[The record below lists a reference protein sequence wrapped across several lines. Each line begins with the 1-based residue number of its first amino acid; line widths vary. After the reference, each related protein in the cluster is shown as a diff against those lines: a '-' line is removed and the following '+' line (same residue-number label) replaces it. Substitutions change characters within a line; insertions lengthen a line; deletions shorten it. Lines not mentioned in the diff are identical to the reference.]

1 MSLTSLPHD
10 ALYRVLCFLSV
21 REIICLRLVCKELR
35 DLTFHTAI
43 WHDAYKNA
51 KLPRPIGPLDSQSRE
66 FLENTLVKSTQ
77 VGVKWNKQALTITS
91 KATWFEPEWSAL
103 QGDHWEVVA
112 GLWLVIPHISGPD
125 ILCYDLERG
134 LRHVVYHAD
143 GAQILSFKS
152 ATSEAADGGCIMHA
166 IVMESSRSSP
176 SFSHKLLSVRFSSD
190 GPLLEFSM
198 IIPDDI
204 IGMGMSQLSA
214 GKHLLC
220 MSDHLTG
227 TLNLAVDTRT
237 RVLYR
242 FPPPSSIIDPNF
254 AVTCMEETYL
264 KRLIATET
272 HILAMFTPLTIVS
285 QLDEGGNCRAIIQA
299 FALPPAGITP
309 TSPPTLQLTHEGH
322 CYLDIERVS
331 LLCDSMTNPVTGQ
344 TQIKFLTHCM
354 RLNLTKYFAHRVT
367 LSPPLPGEKLG
378 NISLSTEQLFSVPG
392 YANTMKFT
400 TSFDGHARG
409 ICVLHNERDGTEFYG
424 FTIDASSMD
433 KPCSGI
439 VGPGVDIKE
448 VEAKESFPSSLRM
461 TWNVKLAFDGYLGRI
476 CYRKRGQAGR
486 NVLAIVDL
494 A

>member
-190 GPLLEFSM
+190 GPLLKFSM

-299 FALPPAGITP
+299 FALPPAGITA
-309 TSPPTLQLTHEGH
+309 TSLPTLQLTHEGH

-378 NISLSTEQLFSVPG
+378 NISLSTEQLF
-392 YANTMKFT
+392 F
-400 TSFDGHARG
+400 
-409 ICVLHNERDGTEFYG
+409 
-424 FTIDASSMD
+424 
-433 KPCSGI
+433 CSG
-439 VGPGVDIKE
+439 
-448 VEAKESFPSSLRM
+448 L
-461 TWNVKLAFDGYLGRI
+461 
-476 CYRKRGQAGR
+476 C
-486 NVLAIVDL
+486 
-494 A
+494 

>member
-1 MSLTSLPHD
+1 M
-10 ALYRVLCFLSV
+10 
-21 REIICLRLVCKELR
+21 
-35 DLTFHTAI
+35 
-43 WHDAYKNA
+43 
-51 KLPRPIGPLDSQSRE
+51 
-66 FLENTLVKSTQ
+66 
-77 VGVKWNKQALTITS
+77 
-91 KATWFEPEWSAL
+91 
-103 QGDHWEVVA
+103 
-112 GLWLVIPHISGPD
+112 VIPGD
-125 ILCYDLERG
+125 
-134 LRHVVYHAD
+134 V
-143 GAQILSFKS
+143 
-152 ATSEAADGGCIMHA
+152 
-166 IVMESSRSSP
+166 
-176 SFSHKLLSVRFSSD
+176 
-190 GPLLEFSM
+190 
-198 IIPDDI
+198 

-214 GKHLLC
+214 GKRLLC

-237 RVLYR
+237 RVLYH
-242 FPPPSSIIDPNF
+242 FPPPSSVIVRMKYTNIVHIPHHELQDPTF
-254 AVTCMEETYL
+254 ATSCTQETYL

-299 FALPPAGITP
+299 FALPSAGTD
-309 TSPPTLQLTHEGH
+309 SMSLPTLQLTHEGH

-331 LLCDSMTNPVTGQ
+331 LLCDSMTNGGTGQ

-367 LSPPLPGEKLG
+367 LSPPLPGQKLG
-378 NISLSTEQLFSVPG
+378 NISLSTEHLFSVPG

-448 VEAKESFPSSLRM
+448 VEATESFPSSLRM
-461 TWNVKLAFDGYLGRI
+461 TWNVKLAFDGNLGRI
-476 CYRKRGQAGR
+476 CYRKRAQEGR

>member
-1 MSLTSLPHD
+1 
-10 ALYRVLCFLSV
+10 
-21 REIICLRLVCKELR
+21 
-35 DLTFHTAI
+35 
-43 WHDAYKNA
+43 
-51 KLPRPIGPLDSQSRE
+51 
-66 FLENTLVKSTQ
+66 
-77 VGVKWNKQALTITS
+77 
-91 KATWFEPEWSAL
+91 
-103 QGDHWEVVA
+103 
-112 GLWLVIPHISGPD
+112 
-125 ILCYDLERG
+125 
-134 LRHVVYHAD
+134 
-143 GAQILSFKS
+143 
-152 ATSEAADGGCIMHA
+152 
-166 IVMESSRSSP
+166 
-176 SFSHKLLSVRFSSD
+176 
-190 GPLLEFSM
+190 
-198 IIPDDI
+198 
-204 IGMGMSQLSA
+204 
-214 GKHLLC
+214 
-220 MSDHLTG
+220 
-227 TLNLAVDTRT
+227 
-237 RVLYR
+237 
-242 FPPPSSIIDPNF
+242 
-254 AVTCMEETYL
+254 MEETYL

-309 TSPPTLQLTHEGH
+309 TSLPTLQLTHEGH

>member
-1 MSLTSLPHD
+1 MTLTSLPHD

-21 REIICLRLVCKELR
+21 REIICLRLVCKDLR
-35 DLTFHTAI
+35 DLTFHRAV
-43 WHDAYKNA
+43 WHDAYKHA
-51 KLPRPIGPLDSQSRE
+51 TLPRPLGPLDSQSRE

-77 VGVKWNKQALTITS
+77 VGVKWNRQALKITS
-91 KATWFEPEWSAL
+91 KATWFQPEWSAL
-103 QGDHWEVVA
+103 QGDHWEVVS
-112 GLWLVIPHISGPD
+112 GLWLIIPLISGPD

-134 LRHVVYHAD
+134 LRHVVYHAE

-166 IVMESSRSSP
+166 VLMESARSNASY
-176 SFSHKLLSVRFSSD
+176 SHKLLSIRFSSD

-198 IIPDDI
+198 VLPGDV
-204 IGMGMSQLSA
+204 IGMGMSQLSS
-214 GKHLLC
+214 GKRLLC

-227 TLNLAVDTRT
+227 TLNLAVDNHT
-237 RVLYR
+237 RVLYK
-242 FPPPSSIIDPNF
+242 FPPPSSIIEPTF
-254 AVTCMEETYL
+254 PMTCIQETYL

-285 QLDEGGNCRAIIQA
+285 QLDEGGHSRVIIQA
-299 FALPPAGITP
+299 FALPQVDDTT
-309 TSPPTLQLTHEGH
+309 TSSPTLQLTHEGH

-331 LLCDSMTNPVTGQ
+331 LLCDSMTNDVTGEI
-344 TQIKFLTHCM
+344 QIKFLTHYM

-367 LSPPLPGEKLG
+367 LSSPLPGQKLG
-378 NISLSTEQLFSVPG
+378 NMSLSTEQLFSVPG

-400 TSFDGHARG
+400 KSFDGHARG

-433 KPCSGI
+433 QPCSGI

-448 VEAKESFPSSLRM
+448 VEATESFPSSLRM
-461 TWNVKLAFDGYLGRI
+461 TWNVKLAFDGNLGRV
-476 CYRKRGQAGR
+476 CYRKRGEEGR